1 MRAKAVSIESEVLL
15 PDRQS
20 RGLLWVW
27 PFWRVAGVLFLIS
40 TAALGVY
47 LLVSSRLNGLGFPL
61 DDAWIHQTYA
71 RNLAAWGQWS
81 YLPDQPSAG
90 STAPLWSAVLA
101 VGYGLRL
108 SPFFWTYC
116 LGGLALFFLALS
128 GEFLFRRLT
137 PSYTGRWPWAGI
149 FLAGEWHLVWAAGS
163 GMETVLYAALILL
176 SFLLMF
182 RARRLSWIWVGLIIG
197 MSVWVRPDAVT
208 LAGPAVLLLLF
219 REKNGSDR
227 AKFFASL
234 LAGFLIFFG
243 TYLAFNFEVQGSIW
257 PNTFYAKQA
266 EYAPLLAQPLYLRY
280 LNELYLPLIG
290 SGLFLLPGFAAGLW
304 DALRQRRLPVLA
316 AAAWFLGFALI
327 YAWRLPV
334 TYQYGRY
341 LIPAMPVYFLMG
353 LSGSVLLSKKMA
365 GRWGWALKRVWILS
379 TAIVWLAF
387 YGVVAAFFA
396 RDVAIINT
404 EMVSTARWVAENTP
418 PGAIIAAHDIGAMGY
433 FSQRRLVDLAG
444 LISPDVIPFMQDE
457 SALAGWLDSQGADY
471 LVTFPHWYTH
481 LTDGKTSVFQSGGL
495 YAPEAGGENM
505 EVFAWK

>member
-1 MRAKAVSIESEVLL
+1 MRAKAVSTESEVLQ
-15 PDRQS
+15 PHQS
-20 RGLLWVW
+20 GGLLWAW
-27 PFWRVAGVLFLIS
+27 HFWRMAGILFLFS
-40 TAALGVY
+40 TVAVGVY
-47 LLVSSRLNGLGFPL
+47 LLVSSRVSGLGFPL

-108 SPFFWTYC
+108 APFFWTYC
-116 LGGLALFFLALS
+116 LGGLALFFTALS
-128 GEFLFRRLT
+128 GEILFRWLT
-137 PSYTGRWPWAGI
+137 PSYTSRWPWVGI

-176 SFLLMF
+176 SFLLML
-182 RARRLSWIWVGLIIG
+182 RTRRMGWVWVGLIIG

-219 REKNGSDR
+219 REEKGSDR

-243 TYLAFNFEVQGSIW
+243 PYLLFNFRVQGSIW

-280 LNELYLPLIG
+280 LSELYLPLIG
-290 SGLFLLPGFAAGLW
+290 SGLFLLPGFAVGLW
-304 DALRQRRLPVLA
+304 DALRQRRWPVLA

-341 LIPAMPVYFLMG
+341 LIPAMPVYFILG
-353 LSGSVLLSKKMA
+353 LSGTALVSQKLA

-379 TAIVWLAF
+379 IALIWLAF
-387 YGVVAAFFA
+387 YGVVATFYA

-404 EMVSTARWVAENTP
+404 EMVTTARWVAENTP

-444 LISPDVIPFMQDE
+444 LNLARCHPFY
-457 SALAGWLDSQGADY
+457 AG
-471 LVTFPHWYTH
+471 
-481 LTDGKTSVFQSGGL
+481 
-495 YAPEAGGENM
+495 
-505 EVFAWK
+505 